1 MRSLFARLGHVIVL
15 DDALV
20 DTAAAMMSDIAANC
34 AAVVEAHAGDGARRA
49 ALEQLAAFLAR

>member
-1 MRSLFARLGHVIVL
+1 VIVL